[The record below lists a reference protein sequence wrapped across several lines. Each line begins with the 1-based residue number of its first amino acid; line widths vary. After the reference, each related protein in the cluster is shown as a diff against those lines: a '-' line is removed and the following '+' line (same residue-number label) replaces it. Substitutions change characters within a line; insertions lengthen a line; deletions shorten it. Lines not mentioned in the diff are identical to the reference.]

1 MSGVEGRSIRE
12 LSIVALTHPIESKDG
27 VLPEGDR
34 GTVVHTY
41 RDGEH
46 YEVEFSEPFP
56 CVVTVRREDIQL
68 V

>member
-1 MSGVEGRSIRE
+1 MPSIKDRSIRE
-12 LSIVALTHPIESKDG
+12 LSIVALRHPLESKG
-27 VLPEGDR
+27 RVLPEGDR
-34 GTVVHTY
+34 GTIVHAY

-56 CVVTVRREDIQL
+56 CAVTVSRDDIRL

>member
-1 MSGVEGRSIRE
+1 MPGVEGRSIRE
-12 LSIVALTHPIESKDG
+12 LSIVALKHPIKSKDR
-27 VLPEGDR
+27 VLPKGDK
-34 GTVVHTY
+34 GTVVHAY